1 MTKHNVERRLNDLE
15 PDTRDDDVDIL
26 WRDERTDDLV
36 DTDGEPADH
45 DPDSM
50 SVIVTETVVMERE
63 QAEQE
68 NRTILGPADTPG
80 GGDIVEVAGET
91 P

>member
-15 PDTRDDDVDIL
+15 ADTRDDDVDVL
-26 WRDERTDDLV
+26 WRDERTGDLV
-36 DTDGEPADH
+36 DADGAPADH
-45 DPDSM
+45 DPDAM

-63 QAEQE
+63 RAEQD
-68 NRTILGPADTPG
+68 NRAILGPADTPG
-80 GGDIVEVAGET
+80 GGDIVEVAGGT